1 MSSSRVLRSH
11 LADLLTWSSAHA
23 DFDRAVKNVPPEARG
38 ERPHTVPYSLW
49 QLLEHIRTAQRDI
62 LDFCRNSD
70 YRSPDWPN
78 DFWPDDPEPP
88 SREDWQ
94 KSIDA
99 VHRDRYALVEL
110 IEDESTDLFK
120 RIPHGEDQT
129 LLREV
134 VLVADH
140 NAYHVGQMVLLR
152 RLLGIWP
159 P

>member
-1 MSSSRVLRSH
+1 MSSSRLLRSQ

-23 DFDRAVKNVPPEARG
+23 DLDRAVKNVPPEARG
-38 ERPHTVPYSLW
+38 MRPDGVPYSLW
-49 QLLEHIRTAQRDI
+49 QLLEHIRAAQWDI

-70 YRSPDWPN
+70 YRSPDWP
-78 DFWPDDPEPP
+78 DEFWPDDPEPP
-88 SREDWQ
+88 AREDWQ

-99 VHRDRYALVEL
+99 VRRDRQSLVEL
-110 IEDESTDLFK
+110 IEDEKTDLFE

-129 LLREV
+129 FLREA

-140 NAYHVGQMVLLR
+140 NAYHIGQMVLLR
-152 RLLGIWP
+152 RMLGIWP